1 MQIKY
6 FSWVKEQ
13 IGVDAE
19 NITLDD
25 NIETIID
32 LINHLKKKN
41 EKYNRAF
48 KDISIIRCAVNM
60 EVTNLDEKINDNDEI
75 AFFPPM
81 TGG

>member
-19 NITLDD
+19 NITLND

-41 EKYNRAF
+41 EKYSRAF

>member
-19 NITLDD
+19 NITLND